1 MAFSRTETGGD
12 GYNYFSSVKKRC
24 ETSGAPPDGKRGK
37 RLNDLWCLGW
47 HANLSIAIDIVTYF
61 LTKRLSSFYWQ
72 EWEMMMMTTTAAT
85 QNKTKFV
92 NNFFLFIFDLDDE
105 CRSCRFPELKT
116 PQIEIYETSIIH
128 LDNSIT
134 SYARRSLEG
143 RRENEQPDRPHL
155 WIKSSTAYHLTY
167 LIRLH
172 IYFYL
177 HGFCNTFIKLDS
189 WRRKVS
195 ASLTRWLDYFFTLW
209 PDIIEN
215 LAGGIKL
222 PK

>member
-1 MAFSRTETGGD
+1 MMLRMTRELVHCHRHRYLLLDKTALFILLTRMGDDDDDDDGGD
-12 GYNYFSSVKKRC
+12 SK
-24 ETSGAPPDGKRGK
+24 
-37 RLNDLWCLGW
+37 
-47 HANLSIAIDIVTYF
+47 
-61 LTKRLSSFYWQ
+61 
-72 EWEMMMMTTTAAT
+72 
-85 QNKTKFV
+85 QNKV
-92 NNFFLFIFDLDDE
+92 RQQLFLFIFDLDDE

-189 WRRKVS
+189 
-195 ASLTRWLDYFFTLW
+195 
-209 PDIIEN
+209 
-215 LAGGIKL
+215 
-222 PK
+222 